1 MCRDDEIGLRTES
14 DRADSLAEGD
24 LVTLREKQD
33 DPPHEARHDENDGDL
48 DTARSTTIVA
58 RSFSKII
65 TGFP

>member
-1 MCRDDEIGLRTES
+1 
-14 DRADSLAEGD
+14 LAEGD
-24 LVTLREKQD
+24 SVTLREKQD